1 MKVFVT
7 GMGLISA
14 LGNDVKENLGSLQN
28 TKTGIGKANYL
39 HSNYTSNI
47 LFGEVKKSNSQ
58 LISSS
63 DSSAEIGLT
72 RTTLLAY
79 HAILE
84 SISDAQLSSNEIR
97 SFDTGFI
104 SSSTVEGMTNGDEL
118 YSDVSNINQP
128 SDYMHSFGAGEHLCR
143 VVKKLNIKG
152 YTASINTACSSSA
165 NAIMLGARLIKSGRL
180 KRVIVG
186 GTDALAKFTVNGFNS
201 LMILSDEACRPFD
214 KDRKGLNLGEGAG
227 YLVLE
232 AESNCLN
239 KKKYA
244 EIKGYG
250 NSNDAHHPSATS
262 PEANGPRKAMTRAIE
277 NANVRPS
284 EIEYI
289 NAHGTGTVNNDETE
303 LFAFKEVFGKI
314 PPYNSTKSYTGHT
327 LAASGAIESILSI
340 LSMQENE
347 LYPSLNCTSPIG
359 PTPIN
364 KIIDR
369 IHLNIIM
376 SNSFGFGGNCTSLI
390 FQKAD

>member
-1 MKVFVT
+1 MLNF
-7 GMGLISA
+7 
-14 LGNDVKENLGSLQN
+14 
-28 TKTGIGKANYL
+28 
-39 HSNYTSNI
+39 
-47 LFGEVKKSNSQ
+47 
-58 LISSS
+58 
-63 DSSAEIGLT
+63 
-72 RTTLLAY
+72 
-79 HAILE
+79 
-84 SISDAQLSSNEIR
+84 
-97 SFDTGFI
+97 
-104 SSSTVEGMTNGDEL
+104 
-118 YSDVSNINQP
+118 
-128 SDYMHSFGAGEHLCR
+128 R
-143 VVKKLNIKG
+143 V
-152 YTASINTACSSSA
+152 
-165 NAIMLGARLIKSGRL
+165 KSGRL

-303 LFAFKEVFGKI
+303 LFAFKEV
-314 PPYNSTKSYTGHT
+314 
-327 LAASGAIESILSI
+327 SGAIESILSI

>member
-1 MKVFVT
+1 MLNF
-7 GMGLISA
+7 
-14 LGNDVKENLGSLQN
+14 
-28 TKTGIGKANYL
+28 
-39 HSNYTSNI
+39 
-47 LFGEVKKSNSQ
+47 
-58 LISSS
+58 
-63 DSSAEIGLT
+63 
-72 RTTLLAY
+72 
-79 HAILE
+79 
-84 SISDAQLSSNEIR
+84 
-97 SFDTGFI
+97 
-104 SSSTVEGMTNGDEL
+104 
-118 YSDVSNINQP
+118 
-128 SDYMHSFGAGEHLCR
+128 R
-143 VVKKLNIKG
+143 V
-152 YTASINTACSSSA
+152 
-165 NAIMLGARLIKSGRL
+165 KSGRL